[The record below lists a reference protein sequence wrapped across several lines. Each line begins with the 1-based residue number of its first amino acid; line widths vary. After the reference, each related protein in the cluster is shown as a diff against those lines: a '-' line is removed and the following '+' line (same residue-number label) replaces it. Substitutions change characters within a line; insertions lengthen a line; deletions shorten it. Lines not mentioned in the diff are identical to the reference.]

1 MKIKYIK
8 CVFLMLFF
16 MCAGCDS
23 SDSVLI
29 ADEMS
34 TESEN
39 IDTVDLSEDARTD
52 TEQEINELYV
62 YVCGHVGNPG
72 VYRLTEG
79 SRVCDAIEAAGG
91 VTADGQ
97 SAVLEQA
104 KILVDEQTV
113 YVPGIDEAATEGS
126 LSGDGKASAV
136 DDGKININTAAK
148 EELLSL
154 PGIGESKADDII
166 RFREEHGK
174 FESVEDIMNIQGI
187 KEGVFNKIKDQIS
200 I

>member
-1 MKIKYIK
+1 MKIKYVK

-16 MCAGCDS
+16 MCAGCGRS
-23 SDSVLI
+23 ESVFI

-34 TESEN
+34 TEAK
-39 IDTVDLSEDARTD
+39 DVGADDLSEDVETD

-62 YVCGHVGNPG
+62 YVCGHVENPG
-72 VYRLTEG
+72 VYKLTEG
-79 SRVCDAIEAAGG
+79 SRVCDAVKAAGG
-91 VTADGQ
+91 IAADGQ
-97 SAVLEQA
+97 PDVLEQA
-104 KILVDEQTV
+104 KLLVDEQTI
-113 YVPGIDEAATEGS
+113 YVPGIDEAV
-126 LSGDGKASAV
+126 SGDFIGGGGKEPSV

-148 EELLSL
+148 DELLSL

-166 RFREEHGK
+166 RYRDEHGK